1 MMMLEVGTGFF
12 SPGSPHD
19 ASLEIKMSNI
29 MDRMERIETDM
40 LAKGEIISS
49 LKVTVDMKDRR
60 IGFLQL
66 VKIDLYP

>member
-1 MMMLEVGTGFF
+1 
-12 SPGSPHD
+12 
-19 ASLEIKMSNI
+19 